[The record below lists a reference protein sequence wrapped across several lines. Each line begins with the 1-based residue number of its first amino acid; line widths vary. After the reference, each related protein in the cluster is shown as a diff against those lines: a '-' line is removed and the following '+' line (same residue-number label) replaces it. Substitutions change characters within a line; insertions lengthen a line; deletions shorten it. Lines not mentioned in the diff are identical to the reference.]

1 MTEKDQDMQTNGQA
15 NNAGENE
22 KGMPDFNAE
31 ENISETS
38 HMTNALEVEPEEEL
52 IKRDQQLNEMRDK
65 YLRLQ
70 AEFDNFRKR
79 TAKERLELLQTAG
92 KEVIISLLD
101 VLDDSERAAK
111 QLSTANDI
119 TSLKDGVNLV
129 FNKLKTTLQA
139 KGLKPMESLHA
150 TFDTDL
156 HDAITEIPAPTPDLQ
171 GKVVDV
177 LQEGYYLNDKLI
189 RHAKV
194 IVGK

>member
-1 MTEKDQDMQTNGQA
+1 MEKIWLKSYP
-15 NNAGENE
+15 E
-22 KGMPDFNAE
+22 GMPAE
-31 ENISETS
+31 IDPSQYRSIT
-38 HMTNALEVEPEEEL
+38 HLMEES
-52 IKRDQQLNEMRDK
+52 
-65 YLRLQ
+65 
-70 AEFDNFRKR
+70 FRKYADR
-79 TAKERLELLQTAG
+79 NAYVCMDKFLTFR
-92 KEVIISLLD
+92 EVDQMS
-101 VLDDSERAAK
+101 RQFGAW
-111 QLSTANDI
+111 
-119 TSLKDGVNLV
+119 
-129 FNKLKTTLQA
+129 LQA

>member
-15 NNAGENE
+15 NNAGDNDN
-22 KGMPDFNAE
+22 GMPDFNAE
-31 ENISETS
+31 ENISETP
-38 HMTNALEVEPEEEL
+38 HMTNALEVEEGEEL
-52 IKRDQQLNEMRDK
+52 IKKEQQLNEMRDK

-101 VLDDSERAAK
+101 VLDDSERANK
-111 QLSTANDI
+111 QLDTANDI
-119 TSLKDGVNLV
+119 NAVKDGVNLV
-129 FNKLKTTLQA
+129 FNKLKATLQA
-139 KGLKPMESLHA
+139 KGLKPMESMHT
-150 TFDTDL
+150 TFDSDL

-177 LQEGYYLNDKLI
+177 LQQGYYLNDKLI

>member
-52 IKRDQQLNEMRDK
+52 IKKDQQLNEMRDK

-119 TSLKDGVNLV
+119 TALKDGVNLV